1 MNLLKMRFENSLFYE
16 LPTTGFDEDSKVVPL
31 SLQLLLE
38 NTVKHNVATEQKPL
52 KIRIFVDDG
61 YLCISNDL
69 NPKIGLDERQGVG
82 LQNIISRYSIVTRR
96 KVEIVESAS
105 EFTVR
110 IPMLTRKV
118 AFAADIP
125 DEEQAHYLKAQKHM
139 EEIKKFYGNLTS
151 FIIVVFGLAVL
162 NLATSPDS
170 LWFLYPAIGW
180 GIGVAVHGLSVF
192 NYIPF
197 LNRDWEE
204 RKIRQLM
211 ERQNNSTW
219 K

>member
-1 MNLLKMRFENSLFYE
+1 
-16 LPTTGFDEDSKVVPL
+16 
-31 SLQLLLE
+31 
-38 NTVKHNVATEQKPL
+38 
-52 KIRIFVDDG
+52 
-61 YLCISNDL
+61 
-69 NPKIGLDERQGVG
+69 
-82 LQNIISRYSIVTRR
+82 
-96 KVEIVESAS
+96 
-105 EFTVR
+105 
-110 IPMLTRKV
+110 
-118 AFAADIP
+118 
-125 DEEQAHYLKAQKHM
+125 M

-151 FIIVVFGLAVL
+151 FVIVVFGLAVL

-170 LWFLYPAIGW
+170 LWLLYPAIGW